1 MIKPGMRTNKW
12 DVCVIWVIEVPVVS
26 TENVNLVLI
35 RWEVMGMNPEG
46 IVRVVGYV
54 ITRVVSVDV
63 LKDLEE
69 KNAASLYS
77 IPSFRCNFLV
87 D

>member
-1 MIKPGMRTNKW
+1 MNTG
-12 DVCVIWVIEVPVVS
+12 
-26 TENVNLVLI
+26 NVNPVPI
-35 RWEVMGMNPEG
+35 RWEVMGMNQVG